1 MARLAELATL
11 IRSKNAG
18 PFTLTIDIM
27 FHDRATYDRV
37 IQSGVVSGARIGS
50 IYNLREEDIKIIP
63 YAPAYAIKVTFPRP
77 VASGDLA
84 DGDGHGGQQYA
95 PLVDLLIE

>member
-1 MARLAELATL
+1 MPRLAELATL

-27 FHDRATYDRV
+27 FDDRDTYDRV
-37 IQSGVVSGARIGS
+37 IQSGVLSQARIGS
-50 IYNLREEDIKIIP
+50 IYNLREEDVKIFP
-63 YAPAYAIKVTFPRP
+63 YPPAYAIKVTFPRP
-77 VASGDLA
+77 VTSGDLA
-84 DGDGHGGQQYA
+84 DGDVLGGQQYA

>member
-27 FHDRATYDRV
+27 FDDRATYDRV
-37 IQSGVVSGARIGS
+37 IRSGVLNRARISS
-50 IYNLREEDIKIIP
+50 IYNLKEEDVKIFP
-63 YAPAYAIKVTFPRP
+63 YAPAHAIKVTFPRP
-77 VASGDLA
+77 VTSGDLA
-84 DGDGHGGQQYA
+84 DGDVLGGQQYA

>member
-27 FHDRATYDRV
+27 FDDRATYDRV
-37 IQSGVVSGARIGS
+37 IRSGAVNRARIGS
-50 IYNLREEDIKIIP
+50 IYNLREEDVNIFS

-77 VASGDLA
+77 VTSGDLA
-84 DGDGHGGQQYA
+84 DGDVLGGQQYA

>member
-27 FHDRATYDRV
+27 FGDRATYDRV
-37 IQSGVVSGARIGS
+37 VQSGVLSRARIGS
-50 IYNLREEDIKIIP
+50 IYHLREEDVKIFP
-63 YAPAYAIKVTFPRP
+63 YAPANAIKVTFPRP

-84 DGDGHGGQQYA
+84 DGDVLAGQQYA
-95 PLVDLLIE
+95 PLVDLLVE